1 MENLEKEKQEALE
14 NVKKTATDAATA
26 VVDAKI
32 EEMKADVNKSVQEM
46 QAKFKEVKQTTNVV
60 EKKLSLDD
68 SLRDAI
74 GENGEVF
81 KSLSGSKNIV
91 LKAVTNAS
99 FDGSSLAN
107 QTTQVRPNLYSSPY
121 SPLYLR
127 NIFPIVTTE
136 QASII
141 IPQIQAIT
149 GAAAIWARG
158 TGDAGADVAKPDVS
172 PTYKEVSVAMKWIA
186 GITHVNRELLMNVS
200 YLQSSVTNT
209 LLYSSKGIFAAENA
223 MIAAYL
229 LANAPAYTGDK
240 TVPVEKLIDAAFNQL
255 LGKYMNPTHILMNQA
270 DYLTYVKFNKAG
282 GSGEYDLP
290 NDTLR
295 GFTGTGLE
303 TNVAIVPVPA
313 LAAGTAYV
321 ISAPEFEFISRMTP
335 ELKVSED
342 SGTNFEFNKVS
353 FRIEEMVAFIAK
365 DLNAMVKVTL

>member
-1 MENLEKEKQEALE
+1 
-14 NVKKTATDAATA
+14 
-26 VVDAKI
+26 
-32 EEMKADVNKSVQEM
+32 M
-46 QAKFKEVKQTTNVV
+46 QAKVKEMKQTSNVV
-60 EKKLSLDD
+60 EKNLSIDE

-99 FDGSSLAN
+99 FDGTSLAN

-121 SPLYLR
+121 SPLYLGR
-127 NIFPIVTTE
+127 IFFPMITTE

-158 TGDAGADVAKPDVS
+158 TGDNDADVAKPDVT

-229 LANAPAYTGDK
+229 LANAPAYTGGK

-270 DYLTYVKFNKAG
+270 DYLTHVKFNKAG
-282 GSGEYDLP
+282 GTGEYDLP

-295 GFTGTGLE
+295 GFHRYGIGNQRGYRASTCLSCWNCIRYLSTL
-303 TNVAIVPVPA
+303 N
-313 LAAGTAYV
+313 L
-321 ISAPEFEFISRMTP
+321 SSSRMTP